1 RLHRA
6 EGRGRGGG
14 SRRRGCAGGCRRA
27 RAHSQDEGRGRGRGE
42 VIAFVFRFLFRR
54 REPEGPMKVIV
65 GLGNP
70 GKEYER
76 TRHNV
81 GWWVVDHL
89 ADVWRFDGWRKDG
102 EARVANG
109 TVGGVKVRL
118 VKPQTYMNLSGAVLR
133 PYLRRPLLSA
143 ATHLMIVV
151 DEVALPLGRYRF
163 RAKGSAGGHNGL
175 KSIEAIVKTQEDS
188 RLRIGIAPEA
198 PWRRGELRDYVLDDF
213 GKREEAV
220 VRDLMP
226 PLTDALELWLKEGI

>member
-1 RLHRA
+1 
-6 EGRGRGGG
+6 
-14 SRRRGCAGGCRRA
+14 
-27 RAHSQDEGRGRGRGE
+27 
-42 VIAFVFRFLFRR
+42 
-54 REPEGPMKVIV
+54 MKVIV

-118 VKPQTYMNLSGAVLR
+118 VKPQTYMNLSGGVLR
-133 PYLRRPLLSA
+133 PYLRRPFWSA
-143 ATHLMIVV
+143 ATDLMIVV

-175 KSIEAIVKTQEDS
+175 KSIEANVKSQEYP
-188 RLRIGIAPEA
+188 RLRIGIAPED
-198 PWRRGELRDYVLDDF
+198 PSRRGELRDFVLDEF

-226 PLTDALELWLKEGI
+226 TITEALELWIKEGIVPVMNRFTGS